1 MVENC
6 KTLGNCL
13 QKLVRYPW
21 EVGLMFIETL
31 LKTLSR
37 VLSSRA
43 VCCLIRPT
51 FCIISC
57 KTGLAERQLKVG
69 GKSAL
74 CKQLNIVFVND
85 RVVKSHHPKVKE
97 SRTISGLF
105 SDVFWYPNIGLILG
119 LKYFWNMLIISWN
132 MSGFWIPD
140 CCLVGLEPARA
151 VTPDSTTPGVG
162 AQVKAGASS
171 STKN

>member
-1 MVENC
+1 
-6 KTLGNCL
+6 
-13 QKLVRYPW
+13 
-21 EVGLMFIETL
+21 MFIEAL

-43 VCCLIRPT
+43 VCCLIKPT

-74 CKQLNIVFVND
+74 CKQLNIVFVNN
-85 RVVKSHHPKVKE
+85 RVVKSHQPKVKE

-105 SDVFWYPNIGLILG
+105 SDVF
-119 LKYFWNMLIISWN
+119 
-132 MSGFWIPD
+132 
-140 CCLVGLEPARA
+140 
-151 VTPDSTTPGVG
+151 
-162 AQVKAGASS
+162 
-171 STKN
+171 